1 MYNVYKYIHNLIV
14 SNSLKCWVP
23 GDFCGYF
30 KLRKSQL
37 IKKKSVDL
45 ICFQLS
51 FKFNKTFPKVL
62 LMLP

>member
-37 IKKKSVDL
+37 IKKKVSWPDL
-45 ICFQLS
+45 
-51 FKFNKTFPKVL
+51 FPAIIQI
-62 LMLP
+62 